1 MDNYIKLGKRY
12 KAIRRISA
20 VLAVVFVLLDIL
32 LPVKLWI
39 KILLAVLII
48 IVFFFVSFRID
59 GLESNF
65 LYTECNPVKYDC
77 VCRIDHKSVAVLN
90 DFAATAALGDFNR
103 ALALLQE
110 KADMS
115 AGNKFYKENV
125 KLIYAECL
133 FSSGNYDECLRVLM
147 EYQHQFTDKDLK
159 NNVYIINH
167 NLYSFFGYYIKKEY
181 DTCVS
186 TLNTLNSDELKYNNL
201 FKCKI
206 DYYYAITYYYSGNT
220 EKAKTYFEKIKD
232 INDSLYYSKK
242 AREYLENINKDKF
255 LDMNFE
261 EIPKYEKA
269 ALGAEA
275 DMEANSKQNKKAK
288 LALLVIF
295 VCVIIAALSLNTL
308 LKTEY
313 GTAEEVISSS
323 MEFEADVK
331 AMLPIENENA
341 SLCVFQNK
349 EDLDYLYVAYLES
362 YENGLYSYGIN
373 YDFLAGADGVYSS
386 FSDAYNQKQNGEAF
400 SAEKFAQALHKDEPF
415 KETFDDYKYFFKS
428 GKKDITVVFKIVRDK
443 EQIPGGVHAESFSYT
458 MENGNEKTYYIYV
471 DDVIKENSA
480 GYSAGIY

>member
-1 MDNYIKLGKRY
+1 MDNYIELGKRY
-12 KAIRRISA
+12 KRLNTLCLLIIAFAIIALLS
-20 VLAVVFVLLDIL
+20 LSIKLWLKIVFVLVIL
-32 LPVKLWI
+32 FAGFRIIAFVNSI
-39 KILLAVLII
+39 VSKIL
-48 IVFFFVSFRID
+48 
-59 GLESNF
+59 
-65 LYTECNPVKYDC
+65 YKECNPEKYYC
-77 VCRIDHKSVAVLN
+77 VSKVIYNTITFDAMLAV
-90 DFAATAALGDFNR
+90 FALGDFNR
-103 ALALLQE
+103 AAEYFKLE
-110 KADMS
+110 I
-115 AGNKFYKENV
+115 NKYKKTNIS
-125 KLIYAECL
+125 KLNTHFKYAESLFFAGDYENCIKVSVDFQNQMSFEKYKKAYASHCNLCTFFESFINKDYDACL
-133 FSSGNYDECLRVLM
+133 SALD
-147 EYQHQFTDKDLK
+147 TLK
-159 NNVYIINH
+159 I
-167 NLYSFFGYYIKKEY
+167 
-181 DTCVS
+181 DTI
-186 TLNTLNSDELKYNNL
+186 KYNNL

-261 EIPKYEKA
+261 DIPKYEKA

-331 AMLPIENENA
+331 AMLQIENENA

-362 YENGLYSYGIN
+362 YENGLYSFGID

-443 EQIPGGVHAESFSYT
+443 EQILGGVHAESFSYT

-471 DDVIKENSA
+471 VDVKKENSA
-480 GYSAGIY
+480 GYSTGIY

>member
-20 VLAVVFVLLDIL
+20 VLAVAFVLLDVL

-48 IVFFFVSFRID
+48 IAFFFSSFRID

-77 VCRIDHKSVAVLN
+77 VCRIDHKRVAVLN

-110 KADMS
+110 KAGMS

-133 FSSGNYDECLRVLM
+133 FSSGNYDECLRVLT

-186 TLNTLNSDELKYNNL
+186 ILNTLNSDEMKYNNL

-206 DYYYAITYYYSGNT
+206 DYYYAITYYYSGNA
-220 EKAKTYFEKIKD
+220 EKAKAYFEKIKD

-242 AREYLENINKDKF
+242 AREYLENINKDKI

-261 EIPKYEKA
+261 EIPAYEGKPVDIEAGKKEDKKMLIKA
-269 ALGAEA
+269 VFFVLLILALIVGSYFLIS
-275 DMEANSKQNKKAK
+275 ANENKK
-288 LALLVIF
+288 
-295 VCVIIAALSLNTL
+295 
-308 LKTEY
+308 

-331 AMLPIENENA
+331 AMLPIEKENA

-349 EDLDYLYVAYLES
+349 EDLDYLYIAYLES
-362 YENGLYSYGIN
+362 YENGLYSFGID
-373 YDFLAGADGVYSS
+373 YDFLAGADGVQSLLSLYDENENSG
-386 FSDAYNQKQNGEAF
+386 DLEIEDVAD
-400 SAEKFAQALHKDEPF
+400 ALHKDEPF
-415 KETFDDYKYFFKS
+415 KEAFDDYKYFFKS

-443 EQIPGGVHAESFSYT
+443 EQIPGGVNAESFSYT